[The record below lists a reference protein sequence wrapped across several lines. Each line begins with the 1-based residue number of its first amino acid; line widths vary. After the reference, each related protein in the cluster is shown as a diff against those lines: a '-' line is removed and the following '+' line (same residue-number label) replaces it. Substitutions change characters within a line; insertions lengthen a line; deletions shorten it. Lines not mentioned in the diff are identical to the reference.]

1 MSGTYVRVTGNV
13 LSFIGSQ
20 LGKRNTFNSGTV
32 RFMLVLP
39 PQASPPVAV
48 DASNGQPA
56 RVHYDVAVHWDGS
69 FNAEL
74 LPNDAISPPGTT
86 YSVMLMVPNINVVP
100 KFYSFNG
107 PGPFNLNTMTP
118 TTDDEVK
125 ARRASA
131 IGDRIASLRK
141 QLEDLA

>member
-1 MSGTYVRVTGNV
+1 LSTSVKVSGNV
-13 LSFIGSQ
+13 LDFVGHL
-20 LGKRNTFNSGTV
+20 LGKRNTFTSGTV

-39 PQASPPVAV
+39 PRANPPVAV
-48 DASNGQPA
+48 DASNGRPA
-56 RVHYDVAVHWDGS
+56 KIHYDVTVSWDGS
-69 FNAEL
+69 FSSEL

-86 YSVMLMVPNINVVP
+86 YSVMLMVPNVNVVP

-125 ARRASA
+125 ALRASA
-131 IGDRIASLRK
+131 IRDQIASLQR
-141 QLEDLA
+141 QLEDLV